1 MNQKYDYR
9 VIMIAKG
16 KRINSGHQLDSCF
29 VRAQLDSI
37 RPHVKEV
44 VPFAIDDTV
53 SPWGILRNA
62 MELRGLISSIRPDI
76 VHAQW
81 GSTTAVIGLL
91 ATRNKAI
98 PLIISFCGSDLIE
111 IEGGPIIKRLRSK
124 LAVAIGRFCS
134 RYAEVVIV
142 KSANLYALLPK
153 VVKAKAYALPNGVDM
168 AKFRVMPKVKAR
180 RLLSWDPDLSII
192 LFSIGGILGRETVI
206 NLKLAE
212 AAFSILKA
220 ENNIALEK
228 IRGVPHEMM
237 PVYLN
242 ASDVLLVT
250 SLHEGSP
257 NIVKEAM
264 ACNLPVV
271 TVKCGDVSERLENVY
286 PSRVVTSYDP
296 RSIAIA
302 TMEILQSKKR
312 PNGRKELREQHL
324 EIESV
329 AEKLVKI
336 YDVAV
341 NRSSKI

>member
-1 MNQKYDYR
+1 
-9 VIMIAKG
+9 MIAKG
-16 KRINSGHQLDSCF
+16 KRIGSGHHLDTSF
-29 VRAQLDSI
+29 VREQLGSI
-37 RPHVKEV
+37 KPHVKEV

-53 SPWGILRNA
+53 SPWGILRNT

-81 GSTTAVIGLL
+81 GSTTALIGLL
-91 ATRNKAI
+91 ATRNKGI
-98 PLIISFCGSDLIE
+98 PLIISFFGSDLIE

-134 RYAEVVIV
+134 HYAEVIIV
-142 KSANLYALLPK
+142 KSANLYALLAK
-153 VVKAKAYALPNGVDM
+153 AVKAKAYVLPNGVDIL
-168 AKFRVMPKVKAR
+168 KFRVMPKVKAR
-180 RLLSWDPDLSII
+180 RLLSWGPNSSII
-192 LFSIGGILGRETVI
+192 VFNPGGMPSSEIVK

-212 AAFSILKA
+212 AVFSILKA
-220 ENNIALEK
+220 ENNITLEK

-242 ASDVLLVT
+242 AADVLLVT

-296 RSIAIA
+296 RSIANA
-302 TMEILQSKKR
+302 TMEILQYKKR
-312 PNGRKELREQHL
+312 SNGRKELRKQHL

-329 AEKLVKI
+329 AEKLIKI
-336 YDVAV
+336 YDAAV